1 MFDAKVY
8 TKIQAAYLVL
18 GKTQIAVDQLHMH
31 FTSAIHSTAFSVV
44 YGYAERPDA
53 GKQDQKRQYKQL
65 CQVVFNLFIF

>member
-1 MFDAKVY
+1 MFDSNAY

-44 YGYAERPDA
+44 YGYAERPEVS
-53 GKQDQKRQYKQL
+53 KQDQKRQYKQL
-65 CQVVFNLFIF
+65 CQVCYGQS